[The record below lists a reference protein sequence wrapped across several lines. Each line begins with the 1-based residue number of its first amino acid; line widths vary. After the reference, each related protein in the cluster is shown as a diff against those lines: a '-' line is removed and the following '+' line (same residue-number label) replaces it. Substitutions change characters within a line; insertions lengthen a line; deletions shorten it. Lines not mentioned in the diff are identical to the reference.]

1 MIAFEK
7 HPTRRTAEP
16 VVVTTP
22 EQTAQPGKHSM
33 KAREG
38 ASTILPVAP
47 KGAQPRELVG
57 HRMKEHIDPET
68 VAIG

>member
-1 MIAFEK
+1 MIALEK

-38 ASTILPVAP
+38 ASTILP
-47 KGAQPRELVG
+47 
-57 HRMKEHIDPET
+57 HRPHQKQRNLKN
-68 VAIG
+68 